1 MSTTAAELNHKQDV
15 ARARLAD
22 FNGLARI
29 YRWMEWCSFGPFL
42 WNCRCAF
49 LDRLRLHRRALVLG
63 DGDGRFAA
71 RLLQENSSVAL
82 DAVDASSA
90 MLAELEDRAA
100 ANCARLRTHVADA
113 RSFLPPRRDYD
124 LVITHFF
131 LDCLTTEDVIRL
143 ATRLRKHVAENATWI
158 ISEFAVPPGWYG
170 RAIARPLIAALY
182 WAFGWLT
189 GLEIRRLPSY
199 RSALLRAGWRLQQE
213 RKWLG
218 GLLISELWQAGPKQ

>member
-1 MSTTAAELNHKQDV
+1 MSTTAAELNYKQDV
-15 ARARLAD
+15 ALARVAD
-22 FNGLARI
+22 FNGLAHI

-49 LDRLRLHRRALVLG
+49 LDRLRLHRRAFVLG

-71 RLLQENSSVAL
+71 RLLQENSSIAL

-90 MLAELEDRAA
+90 MLAELEDRAV
-100 ANCARLRTHVADA
+100 ANRARLRKHVADA
-113 RSFLPPRRDYD
+113 RSFLPLRRDYD

-143 ATRLRKHVAENATWI
+143 AARLRKHVAEDATWI

-199 RSALLRAGWRLQQE
+199 RSALLRAGWSLQQE

-218 GLLISELWQAGPKQ
+218 GLLVSELWQAGPKQ

>member
-1 MSTTAAELNHKQDV
+1 MSTGAAELNLHESV
-15 ARARLAD
+15 ARSKVAD

-49 LDRLRLHRRALVLG
+49 LHRLRRHQRALVIG

-71 RLLQENSSVAL
+71 RLLQENASVAV

-90 MLAELEDRAA
+90 MLAELEDRAGT
-100 ANCARLRTHVADA
+100 NRARLRTHVADA
-113 RSFLPPRRDYD
+113 RSFLPPRRNYD
-124 LVITHFF
+124 LVVTHFF
-131 LDCLTTEDVIRL
+131 LDCLTTEEATRL
-143 ATRLRKHVAENATWI
+143 ASRLRKHVTENATWI
-158 ISEFAVPPGWYG
+158 VSEFAIPPGWYG
-170 RAIARPLIAALY
+170 RAIARPLITGLY

-199 RSALLRAGWRLQQE
+199 RSGLLRAGWRLQQE

-218 GLLISELWQAGPKQ
+218 GLLVSELWHPAQKL